1 VGEKHDLLTQ
11 RLASSPLLHS
21 SGPSSLPP
29 SLEDACALACAT
41 ALEEGGTEGSP
52 PDPGR
57 GGEGGREEGGEEGR
71 EGEPV
76 EAYAGMLEMGVVK
89 GGEVFLLEEKD
100 VKVALRAGGRQGEG
114 KEGGEQE
121 GL

>member
-11 RLASSPLLHS
+11 RLAASPLLHS

-41 ALEEGGTEGSP
+41 ALEEGGREGSP
-52 PDPGR
+52 PGR

-71 EGEPV
+71 EEGPV
-76 EAYAGMLEMGVVK
+76 EAYAGMLEMGVVRER
-89 GGEVFLLEEKD
+89 EVFLLEEKD
-100 VKVALRAGGRQGEG
+100 VKVALRAGRRQGEG
-114 KEGGEQE
+114 KDKGEEQE